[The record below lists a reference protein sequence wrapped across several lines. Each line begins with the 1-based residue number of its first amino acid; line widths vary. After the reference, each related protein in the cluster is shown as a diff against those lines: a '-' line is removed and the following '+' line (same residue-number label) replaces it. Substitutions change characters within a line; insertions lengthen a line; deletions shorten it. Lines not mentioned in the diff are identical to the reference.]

1 MAERIRDI
9 LNVVSLCEHG
19 NLTHF
24 KQMLR
29 FYIPENMQK
38 TAGFLVFPG
47 CLEKELWFD
56 VG

>member
-9 LNVVSLCEHG
+9 LNVASLCEHG